1 MSMWISI
8 HVYETGITGRKKKFS
23 LAEKLQ
29 EKGENQKVREKEEEK
44 EFF

>member
-1 MSMWISI
+1 MSMKLALQG
-8 HVYETGITGRKKKFS
+8 EKKFS
-23 LAEKLQ
+23 LAEKLR